1 MKKYSYYRLT
11 AVALL
16 TLVLVA
22 LPVHAGPG
30 SIATPTEL
38 KSAPDPSATTLSQ
51 LAPGSIVQIGERTGG
66 WYKVSTPQGEGWVR
80 MLSLR
85 IGTNPPAPGASL
97 GSGLASL
104 NQASRSNTT
113 VATGVRGL
121 TREELKTAQEDLIE
135 LDILDQFTISQQDA
149 YQFAQSAGLPAL
161 PTQGGH

>member
-11 AVALL
+11 AAALF
-16 TLVLVA
+16 TLVLAA

-38 KSAPDPSATTLSQ
+38 KSAPEPAATTLSQ
-51 LAPGSIVQIGERTGG
+51 LAPGSIVQVGERSGG

-85 IGTNPPAPGASL
+85 IGTNPPAQGAPL
-97 GSGLASL
+97 GSGLTSL
-104 NQASRSNTT
+104 HQASRSNTT

-121 TREELKTAQEDLIE
+121 TREELKTAQEDLVE
-135 LDILDQFTISQQDA
+135 LDTMEQFTVSQQDA
-149 YQFAQSAGLPAL
+149 YRFAQTAGLPEL
-161 PTQGGH
+161 PSQGGR